1 MSNWFSKL
9 FDDEPEPLTKES
21 VLQSLKNARGFLI
34 MDNSPNKILYLT
46 AVSNAIKYLEGEE
59 NGGI

>member
-9 FDDEPEPLTKES
+9 FENEPEPLTKES
-21 VLQSLKNARGFLI
+21 VLQSLKNERGFLI
-34 MDNSPNKILYLT
+34 MDNSPNKILYLI

>member
-9 FDDEPEPLTKES
+9 FDDEPEPLTKVS
-21 VLQSLKNARGFLI
+21 VLQSLKYARGFLI

-46 AVSNAIKYLEGEE
+46 TVNKAIRYLESEE
-59 NGGI
+59 DEGI

>member
-9 FDDEPEPLTKES
+9 FDDEPEPLTKVS
-21 VLQSLKNARGFLI
+21 VLQSLKYAQSLLI

-46 AVSNAIKYLEGEE
+46 TVNKAIRYLESEE
-59 NGGI
+59 DEGI